1 LIDQSLAHQSTTG
14 IEITIPIEEEL
25 LAACEFALEWF
36 EDWSKHADHEHDFGG
51 EGGRSDEEAQEGDR
65 RGVDQGRV
73 VIRAIAAGVA
83 FVAPAVILLHVWP
96 G

>member
-51 EGGRSDEEAQEGDR
+51 EAAAMKKLR
-65 RGVDQGRV
+65 
-73 VIRAIAAGVA
+73 RAIGE
-83 FVAPAVILLHVWP
+83 VWIREEL
-96 G
+96 